1 MARKIVVTSGK
12 GGVGKTTVCANL
24 GIALSKKGF
33 RVALIDLDFGLNN
46 LDVTLGMENDAIF
59 DLYDVFQGRCRPR
72 QALLKNEKYPN
83 LYLLPS
89 DSIRTYSS
97 ISGQNVKLI
106 IDSIEHSFDYIFID
120 CPAGIDSGFHRAV
133 SAVSEAFVVTTPSL
147 SSLKDADKVINILNS
162 YKLKFVGLIVNRARG
177 DLMLGNK
184 MMTPEE
190 ICFSLK
196 TELIGVI
203 PEEDYV
209 FLNASSLPKNSESF
223 KAFSLLAGNIIS
235 NKKKFYDVTKKYSG
249 FWGSIRKGLK
259 KTL

>member
-1 MARKIVVTSGK
+1 
-12 GGVGKTTVCANL
+12 
-24 GIALSKKGF
+24 
-33 RVALIDLDFGLNN
+33 
-46 LDVTLGMENDAIF
+46 
-59 DLYDVFQGRCRPR
+59 
-72 QALLKNEKYPN
+72 
-83 LYLLPS
+83 
-89 DSIRTYSS
+89 
-97 ISGQNVKLI
+97 
-106 IDSIEHSFDYIFID
+106 
-120 CPAGIDSGFHRAV
+120 V

-223 KAFSLLAGNIIS
+223 KAFSLLAGNVIS